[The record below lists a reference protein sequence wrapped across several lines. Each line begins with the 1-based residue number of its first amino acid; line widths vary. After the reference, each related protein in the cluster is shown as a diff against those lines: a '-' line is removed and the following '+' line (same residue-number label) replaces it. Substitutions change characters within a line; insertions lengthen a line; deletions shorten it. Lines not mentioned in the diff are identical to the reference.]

1 MKKVD
6 INKILTDVLSV
17 VFNNEGSNSPEDITD
32 YVDSETILDYMLEDN
47 DYFLS
52 NFLTYLESAYMNGK
66 YPCDDGGKCYYNVLF
81 VMIRNPHYKEKCQDF
96 MTRYGF
102 DLDIINRDFL

>member
-6 INKILTDVLSV
+6 INRILTDVLSV

-47 DYFLS
+47 DYFLIIGGFERKS
-52 NFLTYLESAYMNGK
+52 YKIVRSLSHTKKVRSKEILLTPNLKSYI
-66 YPCDDGGKCYYNVLF
+66 
-81 VMIRNPHYKEKCQDF
+81 IRRRTKRQSVPRKF
-96 MTRYGF
+96 
-102 DLDIINRDFL
+102 

>member
-6 INKILTDVLSV
+6 INRILTDVLSV

-66 YPCDDGGKCYYNVLF
+66 YPCNDGDKCY
-81 VMIRNPHYKEKCQDF
+81 YKEKCQDF
-96 MTRYGF
+96 MNRYGF

>member
-6 INKILTDVLSV
+6 INRILTDVLSV

-47 DYFLS
+47 DYF
-52 NFLTYLESAYMNGK
+52 FK
-66 YPCDDGGKCYYNVLF
+66 
-81 VMIRNPHYKEKCQDF
+81 
-96 MTRYGF
+96 
-102 DLDIINRDFL
+102 

>member
-6 INKILTDVLSV
+6 INRILTDVLSV

-66 YPCDDGGKCYYNVLF
+66 YLCNDGDKCYYNVLF

-96 MTRYGF
+96 MNRYGF